1 MNSENL
7 RTSIRRKEDEY
18 RLPRRGGVFLVERRR
33 HPRIRIELPFDY
45 SLIDDDEACRG
56 IGVDASEGGLLA
68 HLLEKIEIGTLL
80 RIDMLFKN
88 GTEMTTIKAIAKV
101 IWSDLASQESWAEY
115 QYGIQFLSFFK
126 GDLPRLKVVLKK
138 VGRFHER

>member
-7 RTSIRRKEDEY
+7 LTSIGRKKDES
-18 RLPRRGGVFLVERRR
+18 RSPGRGGVFLVERRR
-33 HPRIRIELPFDY
+33 HPRTRIELPFDY
-45 SLIDDDEACRG
+45 SRIDDGEACRG

-68 HLLEKIEIGTLL
+68 HLLEKIEIGALL

-101 IWSDLASQESWAEY
+101 VWSDLASQESWAEY
-115 QYGIQFLSFFK
+115 QYGIQFLSFLK
-126 GDLPRLKVVLKK
+126 GDLPRLRVVLKK
-138 VGRFHER
+138 VTV

>member
-1 MNSENL
+1 MSSENL
-7 RTSIRRKEDEY
+7 LTSIRRKKDES
-18 RLPRRGGVFLVERRR
+18 RLPGRGGVFLVERRR

-45 SLIDDDEACRG
+45 SRIDDGGDCRG

-101 IWSDLASQESWAEY
+101 VWSDLASQESWAEY
-115 QYGIQFLSFFK
+115 KYGVQFLSFFK
-126 GDLPRLKVVLKK
+126 GDLPRLKALLKE
-138 VGRFHER
+138 VGRSRGR